1 MNRSDTRSREEV
13 MNVLLAEYINDSGM
27 SAEAE
32 NVEQSGAGRRA
43 LPDVIISFQ
52 GLRCSI
58 EGKWADV
65 NNARDV
71 VSRQARERIQTGI
84 AHIALAVTYPA
95 ALKGVPLSDKKQE
108 LQTARLYYCLFT
120 ELTDGTWREGN
131 VDAIND
137 DVRRARQFMATDDV
151 VVQAVSELQKGMS
164 GLVSV
169 LTNNPA
175 ACDRLADIL
184 CVYEKEKSNQEEYED
199 ED

>member
-32 NVEQSGAGRRA
+32 NIEQSGAGRRA

-84 AHIALAVTYPA
+84 AHIALAVTYPS
-95 ALKGVPLSDKKQE
+95 ALKAVPLSDKKRE
-108 LQTARLYYCLFT
+108 LQTARLHYCLFT
-120 ELTDGTWREGN
+120 ELTNGTWREGN

-137 DVRRARQFMATDDV
+137 DVRRAQHLMATDDV
-151 VVQAVSELQKGMS
+151 VVQAVGELQEGMA

-169 LTNNPA
+169 LTNNPV

-184 CVYEKEKSNQEEYED
+184 CVYEPGGTD
-199 ED
+199 EQD